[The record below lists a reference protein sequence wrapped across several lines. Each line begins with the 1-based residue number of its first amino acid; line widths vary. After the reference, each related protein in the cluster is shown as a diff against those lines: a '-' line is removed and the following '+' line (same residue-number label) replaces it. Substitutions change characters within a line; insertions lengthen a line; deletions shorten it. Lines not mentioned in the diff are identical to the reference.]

1 MMLYV
6 PLTEYTEICGG
17 GGDIDALCTTSLGV
31 QYMGVHRV

>member
-17 GGDIDALCTTSLGV
+17 GGGSIVHDALCTP
-31 QYMGVHRV
+31 H